1 MPEHAEHEGAGRVFD
16 GLDRVVFGRPTGD
29 REATPHVFYPLVV
42 VRLDRRPPRAGG
54 AGGER
59 VAVEAH
65 LVVGEGAWRVAVLLV
80 AEHVREVLL
89 DGAPV
94 GDVEDL
100 HPAADAEDGH
110 LTLQGS
116 AYQRELEGVALLLHG
131 ACLWVPFVPVEGGI
145 QVPSPSR
152 YDERVQKLQD
162 TARVFRISP
171 VGRQQDRTP
180 AGALYG
186 LDVTRRAD

>member
-29 REATPHVFYPLVV
+29 REATPHALYPLVV

-54 AGGER
+54 TGGER
-59 VAVEAH
+59 VGVEAH
-65 LVVGEGAWRVAVLLV
+65 LVVGEGAWCMAVLFV
-80 AEHVREVLL
+80 AERVREVLL

-110 LTLQGS
+110 LALQGS
-116 AYQRELEGVALLLHG
+116 TYQRELVSIALLLN
-131 ACLWVPFVPVEGGI
+131 
-145 QVPSPSR
+145 
-152 YDERVQKLQD
+152 
-162 TARVFRISP
+162 
-171 VGRQQDRTP
+171 
-180 AGALYG
+180 
-186 LDVTRRAD
+186 